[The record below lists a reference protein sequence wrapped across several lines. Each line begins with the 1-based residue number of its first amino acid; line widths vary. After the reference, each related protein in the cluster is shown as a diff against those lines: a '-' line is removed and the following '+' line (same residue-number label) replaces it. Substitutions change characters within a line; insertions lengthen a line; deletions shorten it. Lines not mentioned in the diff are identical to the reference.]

1 MRFGVLVLAG
11 ALALPAVAAAQVTG
25 VDAPPSPDLVP
36 AARFTVTPWVGYRL
50 PTGFDDVAALAENGS
65 TFRVRTSRGG
75 NVAVGLN
82 GEARVYGPVNAV
94 VSLGFSP
101 ADEDQVVFTDAN
113 GTRDGYILEGPA
125 VTFLKAGVQYR
136 LPDPVPDNR
145 RYHPAAFIT
154 VAPAVVWSNYPEL
167 EGFTDNVNS
176 TRREFALNLGVDAV
190 TMLNSRGVALSF
202 GVEDYITFLDRDRIR
217 VREAELGSDFLG
229 EDAAFNVDYSTS
241 NILLFRAGVSWRF

>member
-36 AARFTVTPWVGYRL
+36 PARYTVTPWVGYRL
-50 PTGFDDVAALAENGS
+50 PTGYNDVAAVGNAATLS
-65 TFRVRTSRGG
+65 VRTSRGG
-75 NVAVGLN
+75 NVAVGLT

-94 VSLGFSP
+94 AAIGYSP
-101 ADEDQVVFTDAN
+101 ADQDQVVFTDAEGN
-113 GTRDGYILEGPA
+113 TDGYILEGPA

-136 LPDPVPDNR
+136 LPDPIPDNR
-145 RYHPAAFIT
+145 RYHPAAFVT

-167 EGFTDNVNS
+167 SGFSDNVNS
-176 TRREFALNLGVDAV
+176 TSREFALNLGVDAV

-202 GVEDYITFLDRDRIR
+202 AVEDYITFLDRDRIR
-217 VREAELGSDFLG
+217 LREGELGTDFFEG
-229 EDAAFNVDYSTS
+229 EDTSFNVDYSTS
-241 NILLFRAGVSWRF
+241 NILLLRAGVSWRF